1 MSMTPSSS
9 AAAET
14 ERRLGVLRGEILSA
28 ITQAC
33 QDVPFLVLDEIDPV
47 LEACRPCIFKVVDIE
62 HAAVAA
68 RARGMTQCY
77 TNYNL
82 TGEDIAALHPDV
94 FAQTYE
100 PVGERPKCRGIAVTV
115 LQPAGASIDDYFAPL
130 VDQALAEV
138 AAITSDKL
146 PHDGSEW
153 TASNGVRLYVKLI
166 NETA

>member
-14 ERRLGVLRGEILSA
+14 ER
-28 ITQAC
+28 
-33 QDVPFLVLDEIDPV
+33 
-47 LEACRPCIFKVVDIE
+47 
-62 HAAVAA
+62 
-68 RARGMTQCY
+68 
-77 TNYNL
+77 
-82 TGEDIAALHPDV
+82 
-94 FAQTYE
+94 
-100 PVGERPKCRGIAVTV
+100 PKCRGIAITV

-138 AAITSDKL
+138 AAITSDNL

>member
-33 QDVPFLVLDEIDPV
+33 QAVPFLVLDEIDPV

-77 TNYNL
+77 SNYTL
-82 TGEDIAALHPDV
+82 TDEDIAALRPGAVVETSQEFVSHADKIRAGVFSPDDPKPPSM
-94 FAQTYE
+94 FAKDATATEIYE
-100 PVGERPKCRGIAVTV
+100 
-115 LQPAGASIDDYFAPL
+115 
-130 VDQALAEV
+130 
-138 AAITSDKL
+138 
-146 PHDGSEW
+146 
-153 TASNGVRLYVKLI
+153 VKP
-166 NETA
+166 